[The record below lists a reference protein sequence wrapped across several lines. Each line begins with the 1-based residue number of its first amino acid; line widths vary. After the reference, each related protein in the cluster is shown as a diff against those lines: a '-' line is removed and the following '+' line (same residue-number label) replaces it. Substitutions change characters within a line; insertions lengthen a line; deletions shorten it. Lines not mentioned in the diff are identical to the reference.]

1 MKKRLR
7 PSITYANVVASIAL
21 FLALCGGAYA
31 ASQLPKNSVGSTQLK
46 KGAVTAAKVKP
57 GSLLASSFKAGQLP
71 AGPQGARGEQGPRG
85 AQGKEGTPGKEGEQG
100 KTGPPGSP
108 WTIGVLPSGA
118 SMQGAF
124 TIATTVTTLQE
135 RVGTQISFG
144 IPLASAPTANFI
156 YAGDTPPAACPGTVA
171 VPKAAPG
178 NLCIYEGMRGNIEL
192 EGVEDPVTGATN
204 GTARA
209 FGASVVGISTAIGDV
224 NSSGSWAVTAP

>member
-1 MKKRLR
+1 MKQRLR
-7 PSITYANVVASIAL
+7 PRITYANVVASIAL

-31 ASQLPKNSVGSTQLK
+31 ASQLPKNSVGSAQLK

-57 GSLLASSFKAGQLP
+57 GSLLASNFKAGQLP
-71 AGPQGARGEQGPRG
+71 AGPKGEQGAKG
-85 AQGKEGTPGKEGEQG
+85 ATGAKGEQGKEGEQG

-118 SMQGAF
+118 TLKGAF

-144 IPLASAPTANFI
+144 IPLASAPIANLI

-171 VPKAAPG
+171 APQADPG
-178 NLCIYEGMRGNIEL
+178 NLCIYEGVGTNIEL

-204 GTARA
+204 GTARP
-209 FGASVVGISTAIGDV
+209 FGASVVGISTAVGDV